1 MTKNIPPSP
10 GSPDLESPV
19 RFGCG
24 FMIGL
29 FVPFL
34 WGFLWEVTTI
44 GWGIM
49 AVCVISALIFGF
61 LSIRYGDRESGAEHF
76 RFWRMLVKFWN
87 FWW

>member
-1 MTKNIPPSP
+1 MTKNTPPS
-10 GSPDLESPV
+10 GGGPDLESPV

-34 WGFLWEVTTI
+34 WGFFWEVTTI

-49 AVCVISALIFGF
+49 AVCVIFALIFGV
-61 LSIRYGDRESGAEHF
+61 LSMRYGDR
-76 RFWRMLVKFWN
+76 FWRSLVKFWH